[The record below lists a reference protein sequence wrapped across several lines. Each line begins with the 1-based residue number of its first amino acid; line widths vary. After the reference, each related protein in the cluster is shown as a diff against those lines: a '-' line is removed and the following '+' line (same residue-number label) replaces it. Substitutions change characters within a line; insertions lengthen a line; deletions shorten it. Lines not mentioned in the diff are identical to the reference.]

1 MIGDSNKKKKCN
13 KKKVVKLIN
22 IWWPRILVVASV
34 FFLLWQSNINGKELN
49 YDQLKNVVDL
59 QWVLFSISVAIYL
72 FWHGYMLN
80 YFARLTPKFDNQ
92 NLLKFKEYVESKM
105 TISQALSMSL
115 LPAIFLLL
123 NLFAILFS
131 TFLIYVME
139 DDASDFVRSI
149 VIFTLYLATNT
160 LSCLFVDTV
169 GNLFVEKKKLSDA
182 CKVTDDEKQLYEKIN
197 RILVWEVLV
206 DSLKEEI
213 NSNPEVND
221 KTKAECNKIL
231 EKHRNIL
238 YTDCESVNLSD
249 KSSEEK

>member
-1 MIGDSNKKKKCN
+1 
-13 KKKVVKLIN
+13 
-22 IWWPRILVVASV
+22 
-34 FFLLWQSNINGKELN
+34 
-49 YDQLKNVVDL
+49 
-59 QWVLFSISVAIYL
+59 
-72 FWHGYMLN
+72 
-80 YFARLTPKFDNQ
+80 
-92 NLLKFKEYVESKM
+92 
-105 TISQALSMSL
+105 
-115 LPAIFLLL
+115 
-123 NLFAILFS
+123 
-131 TFLIYVME
+131 ME